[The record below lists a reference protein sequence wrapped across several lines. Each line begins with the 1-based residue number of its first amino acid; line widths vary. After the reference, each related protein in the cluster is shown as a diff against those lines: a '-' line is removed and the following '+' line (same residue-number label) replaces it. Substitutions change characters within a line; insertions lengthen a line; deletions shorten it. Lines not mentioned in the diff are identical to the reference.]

1 MLSVV
6 FILVIFCIICIVR
19 ETNRK
24 LQEKRVQVGTVLK
37 NRHNGFY
44 VVDIKGRK
52 FNVESVDWNIDIGS
66 KVTLQ
71 MYYGKFYITGLF
83 IRGMEDV
90 EIVSEIK

>member
-24 LQEKRVQVGTVLK
+24 LQEKRVQVGTVME

-52 FNVESVDWNIDIGS
+52 FNAESVDWNIAIGS
-66 KVTLQ
+66 KVTLH
-71 MYYGKFYITGLF
+71 MYYGKFHITGMF
-83 IRGMEDV
+83 IRDTENA
-90 EIVSEIK
+90 EFVSEIN